1 MTHCLALLHHI
12 HNMITLGEVK
22 ADIEIATDTKLYC
35 KELFNHHEMM
45 KKKLSKYLTDSV
57 Y

>member
-22 ADIEIATDTKLYC
+22 TDIEIAANTKLYC
-35 KELFNHHEMM
+35 KELLMINYHEM
-45 KKKLSKYLTDSV
+45 KISYLIDFV
-57 Y
+57 YQL

>member
-45 KKKLSKYLTDSV
+45 KKKLSK
-57 Y
+57 